1 MIQAII
7 LEDDI
12 LSSWDYEMILDKLGI
27 SLIGTFK
34 SWSQALPHIK
44 TNLPDFMI
52 IDLHLDHNE
61 NGIDFLDEMQEY
73 YIPSILVSGFLNSD
87 LIDLAIEKH
96 VRAFVPKPLDKTTL
110 TFHIKKLLVELQ
122 SENHHANHF
131 VIKDDR
137 KLIRIPHEE
146 IVWIMIDGN
155 YSEINLESG
164 KKFVIKVSLKKVEA
178 KLNQKKFFRCHRSSI
193 INIDKVDS
201 FDLNSNIL
209 TLTNNTKVSVGSKY
223 KSEIKKQIKNK

>member
-34 SWSQALPHIK
+34 SWSQALPVIK

-52 IDLHLDHNE
+52 IDLYLNHNE
-61 NGIDFLDEMQEY
+61 NGIDFLNEMQEY
-73 YIPSILVSGFLNSD
+73 YIPSILVSGYLNSD
-87 LIDLAIEKH
+87 FIDLAIEKH
-96 VRAFVPKPLDKTTL
+96 VKAFVAKPLDKAAL
-110 TFHIKKLLVELQ
+110 TFHIKKLLAELQ
-122 SENHHANHF
+122 SENHQTNHF
-131 VIKDDR
+131 VIKDNR

-146 IVWIMIDGN
+146 IVLITIDGN

-164 KKFVIKVSLKKVEA
+164 KKFVIKKSLKKIEPN
-178 KLNQKKFFRCHRSSI
+178 LNQKKFFRCHRSSI
-193 INIDKVDS
+193 INIDKVNS
-201 FDLNSNIL
+201 LDLNTNVL

-223 KSEIKKQIKNK
+223 KSIISKEIKNK